1 MSSPSRSI
9 CGLLASLG
17 TLAVAASA
25 QAQQFPIPRA
35 RESAVPDAV
44 TSTDSRISPLL
55 MKAKGRV
62 DVWVQLQAQPLAVE
76 NANARDSGLPLTRGA
91 QRAHLNRL
99 QDEHDSLSRTASSLG
114 GRELGRVSKA
124 YNAVAYSIDAA
135 SLPALAAQPGVLTVR
150 PVINYSID
158 LSETVPYIG
167 ASAVQ
172 NTGVTGEVIRV
183 AVLDSGVDY
192 THRNLSGSG
201 TAADYTAAFG
211 TSLDDPRNQTI
222 NPALFP
228 SGKVIG
234 GFDFVGEHWP
244 QPDAAHCGTDSTGA
258 ALSCLLP
265 DPNPIACG
273 GVGGCDGTHGTHVAD
288 IIAGKSRDGTH
299 KGVAP
304 GAEIYAVK
312 VCSSVSTSCSG
323 VALMQAMEFALDP
336 NGDGDLSDAV
346 DVVNMSLGS
355 NYGQFEDD
363 LTAASENAVR
373 LGVVVACAAGNA
385 ADHPYIVSSPSVA
398 PGAISVAQ
406 TQVPSAKFYPLVVNS
421 PASIAGRYNNTATV
435 DWAPV
440 GAGFTGNVAFVG
452 RGCPAGSIAPGSPAD
467 PYVADPAG
475 KVALIDRGACSVSLK
490 VDRAIAAGAIGVL
503 IGLVAPGDAISFSF
517 GGGTN
522 MGPTLVIIQSYAT
535 FIKDAL
541 GPTQANAVNVTVHD
555 SSPLVRSLATTSAR
569 GPSYS
574 YQTIKPEIGA
584 PGASLSAIAGTGT
597 GEAAFGG
604 TSGATPMIAGSAAL
618 ILEAFPHASPAE
630 VKARLMNNTETQIF
644 TAQNLF
650 GPQLAPATRIGA
662 GEVRVDRAINAKTI
676 AFVPEDETAGIS
688 FGAPYVSETR
698 EFRKTVLV
706 HNTSK
711 SRRRYA
717 VSADFRDAANPA
729 NAAVSFSLP
738 SSVEV
743 GSRGFGYIQMR
754 IRIDPSKLSTW
765 TLNGSSQGGNGP
777 LQTSLEL
784 DGHLT
789 IRDSIDTVKLPW
801 SVLPHKAADVRAQGE
816 VELRSGTGSVRLS
829 NEGTLAGLTDVFA
842 WTGTSKKIA
851 RRFLPNPGDNFAVID
866 LGQVGVRQAMAGAI
880 PVVQFAINTFGKR
893 AHPNYPAEFD
903 VLIDSNNDGNPDWV
917 VFNLEN
923 GGFGAS
929 GQNIVRV
936 ANAVTGALRPGAFF
950 ADVDLNSSNMIYTVP
965 MSLVGLTPT
974 SRFTFSV
981 FAFDNYFTGKLT
993 DSIENMTFSFEA
1005 PRFTAS
1011 GVPDTGVPAR
1021 GRATLTVTENP
1032 GGAEA
1037 SPSQAGLLLMYR
1049 DAARLEAQAVR
1060 IEKDD
1065 GDRN

>member
-1 MSSPSRSI
+1 MLPTSRSI
-9 CGLLASLG
+9 SG
-17 TLAVAASA
+17 TLLLLGALALPAATH
-25 QAQQFPIPRA
+25 AQQSPAPQVGQLL
-35 RESAVPDAV
+35 VPAGGA
-44 TSTDSRISPLL
+44 STDSRISPLL
-55 MKAKGRV
+55 ARAKGRV
-62 DVWVQLQAQPLAVE
+62 NVWVQLQTSPLAVE
-76 NANARDSGLPLTRGA
+76 QANAKDSGLPLTRGA
-91 QRAHLNRL
+91 QRAHLARL
-99 QDEHDSLSRTASSLG
+99 DDEHDSLSRTAFSLG
-114 GRELGRVSKA
+114 ARELGRVSKA
-124 YNAVAYSIDAA
+124 YNAVAYSIDAG

-167 ASAVQ
+167 AAAVQ
-172 NTGVTGEVIRV
+172 NTGVTGKGVRV

-201 TAADYTAAFG
+201 SAADYTAAFG
-211 TSLDDPRNQTI
+211 TSLDDSRNRTI

-244 QPDAAHCGTDSTGA
+244 QPDAAHCGTDPATGA

-265 DPNPIACG
+265 DPNPIGCG

-288 IIAGKSRDGTH
+288 IIAGKSKDGTH

-304 GAEIYAVK
+304 GAQLYALK

-336 NGDGDLSDAV
+336 DGDGDLSNAV

-385 ADHPYIVSSPSVA
+385 ADHPYIVSSPSIA

-435 DWAPV
+435 DWAPI
-440 GAGFTGNVAFVG
+440 GAGFTGDVAFVG
-452 RGCPAGSIAPGSPAD
+452 RGCPAGSISATNPDD
-467 PYVADPAG
+467 PYVASPAG
-475 KVALIDRGACSVSLK
+475 KVALIDRGACAVSLK

-503 IGLVAPGDAISFSF
+503 IGLVAPGDAVSFSF
-517 GGGTN
+517 GGGTH

-535 FIKDAL
+535 FIKTAL

-555 SSPLVRSLATTSAR
+555 SSPLVKSLATTSAR

-584 PGASLSAIAGTGT
+584 PGASVSAIAGTGT

-650 GPQLAPATRIGA
+650 GAQLAPATRIGA

-717 VSADFRDAANPA
+717 VSADFRDPANPA
-729 NAAVSFSLP
+729 TAAVSFSLP

-743 GSRGFGYIQMR
+743 GSRGFGYIEMR
-754 IRIDPSKLSTW
+754 IRVDPSKLSTW
-765 TLNGSSQGGNGP
+765 TLNGGLQGGNGP

-801 SVLPHKAADVRAQGE
+801 SVLPHKAADVRAE
-816 VELRSGTGSVRLS
+816 DDVELRSGTGSLRLS
-829 NEGTLAGLTDVFA
+829 NEGTLAGRTDVFA
-842 WTGTSKKIA
+842 WTGTSKKIPS
-851 RRFLPNPGDNFAVID
+851 RFLPKPGDNFAVID
-866 LGQVGVRQAMAGAI
+866 LGQVGVRQALAGTT

-903 VLIDSNNDGNPDWV
+903 IYIDANRDGTPEFV
-917 VFNLEN
+917 IFNLEN
-923 GGFGAS
+923 GGFGAT
-929 GQNIVRV
+929 GQNRV
-936 ANAVTGALRPGAFF
+936 AVANLATGASSLVAF
-950 ADVDLNSSNMIYTVP
+950 ADADLNSSNMIFTVP
-965 MSLVGLTPT
+965 LSAVGLTT
-974 SRFTFSV
+974 SSQFDFSV
-981 FAFDNYFTGKLT
+981 FAFDNYFTGNLT
-993 DSIENMTFSFEA
+993 DSIENMTFSFAA

-1011 GVPDTGVPAR
+1011 GVPEAGVPAR

-1032 GGAEA
+1032 KGATA

-1049 DAARLEAQAVR
+1049 DAARQEAQAVR
-1060 IEKDD
+1060 VGRED
-1065 GDRN
+1065 DRN